1 MPCPPTA
8 DSDHRAG
15 RPLSSHRPAARAARP
30 CPRRTGGR
38 PEGRALSSP
47 AFEEFLAWL
56 YTDEAALCS
65 FLSAP
70 TETARAAGLD
80 HAEIAALADAD
91 QTGLVMAARRIPDA
105 T

>member
-1 MPCPPTA
+1 
-8 DSDHRAG
+8 
-15 RPLSSHRPAARAARP
+15 
-30 CPRRTGGR
+30 
-38 PEGRALSSP
+38 LSSP

-91 QTGLVMAARRIPDA
+91 QTGLVMAAASFRAKRARRRRRHRLLRWPRL
-105 T
+105 